1 MINRDNDGSSKE
13 DTEEVEST
21 GLDRKKEGEKNE
33 RILCCWLLGACE
45 RSRQRCLNDHWNHIN
60 RIQERLETK
69 HRFDIVCYILF

>member
-33 RILCCWLLGACE
+33 RILCC
-45 RSRQRCLNDHWNHIN
+45 
-60 RIQERLETK
+60 
-69 HRFDIVCYILF
+69 